1 MLNFLTTTTVCGFS
15 LYHVLAFFLIYSC
28 TGWCLEVIF
37 AAATTGQLVNRGF
50 LNGPVC
56 PIYGF
61 GVVIVVLCLTPLMEN
76 TLLLFLGSVLLTS
89 LLELGVGF
97 ALEKL
102 FHQRWWDYTNE
113 PFNLGGYI
121 CLRFSLA
128 WGLACLLV
136 MEIIHPSV
144 LWLILHIPHTL
155 GLVLLA
161 CFVSVM
167 AVDLTATVRTIAR
180 INRSIKRIKSAE
192 MAEFQLKGPY
202 VSCLYY
208 LSPMIWAKIWLT
220 GCWTQPRKVRTGRSP
235 WPTGVRT

>member
-1 MLNFLTTTTVCGFS
+1 M
-15 LYHVLAFFLIYSC
+15 
-28 TGWCLEVIF
+28 
-37 AAATTGQLVNRGF
+37 
-50 LNGPVC
+50 
-56 PIYGF
+56 
-61 GVVIVVLCLTPLMEN
+61 
-76 TLLLFLGSVLLTS
+76 LLTS

-180 INRSIKRIKSAE
+180 INRSLGQIDELAGRIKA
-192 MAEFQLKGPY
+192 
-202 VSCLYY
+202 
-208 LSPMIWAKIWLT
+208 LSMIWAKIWLT
-220 GCWTQPRKVRTGRSP
+220 GCWMQPRKVRTGRSP
-235 WPTGVRT
+235 WPTGVRI